1 RPLGEGPVGVE
12 LPPERVKWY
21 RAAAASSTTT
31 RAMAMTALF
40 ESSEDRGDGLAA
52 PDASA
57 EDAPSAGRDLLNEGS
72 LKNERDALA
81 GAGGPTGR
89 GGLTGPALLVDG
101 RWCGLALGACG

>member
-1 RPLGEGPVGVE
+1 
-12 LPPERVKWY
+12 
-21 RAAAASSTTT
+21 
-31 RAMAMTALF
+31 MAALF

-81 GAGGPTGR
+81 GAGAPTGR
-89 GGLTGPALLVDG
+89 GGLTGRDLLSEGSWRDMPLRPCANQVPESVNEG
-101 RWCGLALGACG
+101 CLGGACFWGSGSQ